1 MHLTKEFFVAIIHFL
16 NLYILKNK
24 LFFTSIFLLLINI
37 NNVKAQSITPSVINA
52 SGYSGTISGQVF
64 DWSIGEMTLVST
76 YTGSTLIVTQGL
88 LQPYMLSSKIENSQ
102 KNNLI
107 HVFPNPTNS
116 IININFDNAIKGEL
130 TYRLQNMEGKSL
142 IFKTIPNVQT
152 ISNEQINIES
162 LPDATYLLT
171 INYGIEDTTQET
183 VTYKIQKIK

>member
-1 MHLTKEFFVAIIHFL
+1 MTKEFFVAIIHFL

-24 LFFTSIFLLLINI
+24 LFFISIFLLLINI
-37 NNVKAQSITPSVINA
+37 NNVKAQSITPSVINV

-116 IININFDNAIKGEL
+116 VININFNNAIKGEL

-171 INYGIEDTTQET
+171 IYYGIEGTTQET

>member
-1 MHLTKEFFVAIIHFL
+1 MTKEFFVAIIHFL

-102 KNNLI
+102 K
-107 HVFPNPTNS
+107 
-116 IININFDNAIKGEL
+116 KGP
-130 TYRLQNMEGKSL
+130 R
-142 IFKTIPNVQT
+142 
-152 ISNEQINIES
+152 NE
-162 LPDATYLLT
+162 T
-171 INYGIEDTTQET
+171 
-183 VTYKIQKIK
+183 